1 MQIAFVTLEGR
12 GLIDDCLSDA
22 VARLQARGLRLAGT
36 VRALPVSHHAHP
48 CDTDIRVLP
57 DGPLHRI
64 SQPLG
69 QGSRGCRLDSGA
81 IEAVAA
87 DVEARLAGCDVLVVN
102 KFGKQ
107 ECLGRGLRP
116 AIVRA
121 LDLGVPVIV
130 GVNGLNL
137 PAFLE
142 FVDGLATPLE
152 ARASRVVAWAEGAA
166 ARNLAMTE
174 ASD

>member
-1 MQIAFVTLEGR
+1 MKLGYITIQGR
-12 GLIDDCLSDA
+12 GLIDDCLSEA
-22 VARLQARGLRLAGT
+22 VALMQARGLRLAGT
-36 VRALPVSHHAHP
+36 VRAMPVNTNAHP
-48 CDTDIRVLP
+48 CDTDIRILP

-69 QGSRGCRLDSGA
+69 QGSRGCRLDTGA
-81 IEAVAA
+81 IEGVAA

-137 PAFLE
+137 QAFLE
-142 FVDGLATPLE
+142 FVDGLATRLD
-152 ARASRVVAWAEGAA
+152 ARAACVAAWAERTTAT
-166 ARNLAMTE
+166 NLAVTE
-174 ASD
+174 ASN